1 MTGPPSEDQIH
12 SSQRVHFPCDL
23 KKRVNAKL
31 GGNQEC
37 TNSHKLGGMEF
48 HVGSGLYRVSGMSSM
63 SSEKH
68 PAWQVL

>member
-31 GGNQEC
+31 SGNQEC
-37 TNSHKLGGMEF
+37 TNSHKLGGMEY
-48 HVGSGLYRVSGMSSM
+48 HV
-63 SSEKH
+63 
-68 PAWQVL
+68 